1 MHENINQPDA
11 MSASMG
17 DELLRALID
26 KVVDNGTAIREVIEQ
41 MRKLPSPTAAA
52 AGLDERIAALEK
64 QLGMI
69 GEGVGTLTTQI
80 GDPGS
85 RMVAYM
91 GILQDR
97 LEQYVNFFEKP
108 MRKEVH
114 HRHFLGWPVL
124 VLFGMLVIMGVEWF
138 VLTGSWN
145 KEEQYERNDILWRA
159 AMLSDDSLVTRV
171 LNKDQR
177 EYQSGPEQFRKDV
190 VGEEERRAELYER
203 WLEEQKNMGKIH
215 ALEKAKKR

>member
-1 MHENINQPDA
+1 

-26 KVVDNGTAIREVIEQ
+26 KVVDIGTAIREIQEQ
-41 MRKLPSPTAAA
+41 IRKQPSPTAVV
-52 AGLDERIAALEK
+52 AGLDERIDALDK
-64 QLGMI
+64 QLRTV
-69 GEGVGTLTTQI
+69 EDGVAALTTQI

-85 RMVAYM
+85 RMMANM
-91 GILQDR
+91 GILRDR

-108 MRKEVH
+108 MQKEIH

-124 VLFGMLVIMGVEWF
+124 VLFGMLVIMGLEWF
-138 VLTGSWN
+138 GLTASWN
-145 KEEQYERNDILWRA
+145 REEQYEKNDILWRA

-171 LNKDQR
+171 LNGDKR

-190 VGEEERRAELYER
+190 IAEEERRAELYQR
-203 WLEEQKNMGKIH
+203 WLQEQENMQKIH
-215 ALEKAKKR
+215 DLEKAKKK